1 MFHRVDLTAAN
12 HVHLLEP
19 HWNPM
24 AEAQA
29 IDRVHRIGQNREVFT
44 TRYIIRD
51 SIETVRFFFFFLGT
65 PGSMSENV
73 ADR

>member
-1 MFHRVDLTAAN
+1 MIFHRVDLTAAN

-51 SIETVRFFFFFLGT
+51 SIETVSLSE

-73 ADR
+73 ADRL